1 MDAPLYDLSIPVISS
16 LQSSLASQA
25 SFMQLMSTVFDPK
38 YAFLIY
44 APLAYLLD
52 PDVGKKLTMT
62 TVMAEWVNMIL
73 KWFLHGE
80 RPYWYVHSSGRF
92 NPQET
97 PIKQFPITCELGPGH
112 PSGHAMVTAA
122 VWYIILSS
130 LLEAYQTYQRQ
141 QHQDIR
147 LKASR
152 QAKAVTW
159 LLYAALLVVVS
170 VSRVFLGCH
179 FPHQCIAGAALG
191 ILTAKWISRQH
202 IESKHFIV
210 ASGLLL
216 TTAFATFALLQAL
229 GFDPS
234 WTIKLATKHCV
245 KREYIHLDTA
255 PFFSVMRYCGF
266 ALGCGLGL
274 MFPFH
279 KNGVAHQ
286 LNPAA
291 AAEGEGA
298 PEQLVAV
305 DDATKSPFSSSNVS
319 WFSFKL
325 VMALLMARL
334 VDNLGLFVSHS
345 NLTLFYSCAFLAYTL
360 FSYAFVNL

>member
-1 MDAPLYDLSIPVISS
+1 MDPFLYDISIPAISS
-16 LQSSLASQA
+16 LQSSMSPYAN
-25 SFMQLMSTVFDPK
+25 FMQLTSTVFDPK

-44 APLAYLLD
+44 SPLAYLID
-52 PDVGKKLTMT
+52 PKVGKKLIMT
-62 TVMAEWVNMIL
+62 TVIAEWLNMIL

-80 RPYWYVHSSGRF
+80 RPYWYVHSSGHF
-92 NPQET
+92 DPSKT
-97 PIKQFPITCELGPGH
+97 PISQFPITCELGPGH

-130 LLEAYQTYQRQ
+130 LLEAYQGYRRQ
-141 QHQDIR
+141 MKQEGRVQNG
-147 LKASR
+147 L
-152 QAKAVTW
+152 AVTLPVW
-159 LLYAALLVVVS
+159 SLYGALLVVVS

-179 FPHQCIAGAALG
+179 FPHQCLAGAALG
-191 ILTAKWISRQH
+191 LLVSRYISSRQIKAH
-202 IESKHFIV
+202 HYVI
-210 ASGLLL
+210 ASVFLLA
-216 TTAFATFALLQAL
+216 TAFTTFALLQML

-274 MFPFH
+274 MFPLH
-279 KNGVAHQ
+279 KGYANK
-286 LNPAA
+286 LAA
-291 AAEGEGA
+291 IEGQS
-298 PEQLVAV
+298 PDQPPVVVRLV
-305 DDATKSPFSSSNVS
+305 DDEAKNPFSSGNIS

-334 VDNLGLFVSHS
+334 VDNLGLFVSHT
-345 NLTLFYSCAFLAYTL
+345 NLSMFYSCALVAYTL
-360 FSYAFVNL
+360 FAYAFVNL